1 MNKKNY
7 DEFKITIVKLL
18 NTGEIVKYLS
28 EEYGVS
34 EASINRWKKDLK
46 TKGTSQDKTTS
57 QERLRIKASEKELKE
72 IRLER
77 DILKRGG
84 KHLFQ
89 ERQVKYGFIKNH
101 TGKYPVEKMCYC
113 MKVSKN
119 AYYTWL
125 RNKDKS
131 LSNNFLESVR

>member
-7 DEFKITIVKLL
+7 DQEFKTTIVELL
-18 NTGEIVKYLS
+18 NTGKTVKSLS

-57 QERLRIKASEKELKE
+57 QERLRIKALEKELKE

-77 DILKRGG
+77 DILK
-84 KHLFQ
+84 KAVSIF
-89 ERQVKYGFIKNH
+89 
-101 TGKYPVEKMCYC
+101 
-113 MKVSKN
+113 SKN
-119 AYYTWL
+119 D
-125 RNKDKS
+125 R
-131 LSNNFLESVR
+131 

>member
-1 MNKKNY
+1 M
-7 DEFKITIVKLL
+7 L